1 MVISWR
7 FHSDLMESY
16 GKWLTIEY
24 RMISKVEKM
33 DIHKLPKQQIDIKKN
48 DLDSSK
54 HNADR
59 SGLSFTQTGR
69 TECKV
74 GSHWSNHGI
83 WAWVQ
88 THSLPTWLTSHNQD
102 SSVHLRHAH
111 CNYSLSP
118 ANMVFIRSCLHI
130 GVQISDRGNLRSI
143 HLGPSWRY
151 WI

>member
-1 MVISWR
+1 M
-7 FHSDLMESY
+7 
-16 GKWLTIEY
+16 TIEY

-102 SSVHLRHAH
+102 SSVHLRHVH
-111 CNYSLSP
+111 CKYNLSP
-118 ANMVFIRSCLHI
+118 ANIWYSFVPVYTSGSKSQTQATSDLFILARHGGI
-130 GVQISDRGNLRSI
+130 GYNHYIYIYIYIYNNGKL
-143 HLGPSWRY
+143 
-151 WI
+151 